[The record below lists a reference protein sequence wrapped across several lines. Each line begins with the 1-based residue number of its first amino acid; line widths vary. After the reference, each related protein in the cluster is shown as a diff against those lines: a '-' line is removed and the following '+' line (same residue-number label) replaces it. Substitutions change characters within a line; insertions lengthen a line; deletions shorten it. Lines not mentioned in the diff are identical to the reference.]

1 MMYRLARGLLFQL
14 DAEAAHEMVTAQLA
28 RLQGLPALRDLVAS
42 RCLVLDEKTLW
53 GLTFSN
59 RLGIAAGFDKDALL
73 PEALFALG
81 FGFVEVGTVTLR
93 AQPGNP
99 RPRLFRYPELRA
111 LVNRMGFNNEGA
123 RAAAARLRR
132 LVEHRGTGVKRGPL
146 FVNIG
151 KNRDV
156 GAAEAAGA
164 YASCYRVVAP
174 WADGAVINVSS
185 PNTPNLRDLQRPE
198 HLAEILRR
206 VTGERERL
214 SFAVPGEHPVLVK
227 IAPDL
232 TPAQLE
238 EIAAVAIRHADG
250 MVATNTTIDHSPL
263 PAATDEA
270 GGLSGAPLF
279 PHSTELLRRLRSLV
293 GPSFPLIGV
302 GGVMD
307 GPAARAKLEAGAD
320 LVQAYTGFIYGGP
333 FFARD
338 VVREMAR

>member
-1 MMYRLARGLLFQL
+1 MYALLRALLFQL
-14 DAEAAHEMVTAQLA
+14 DAEAAHELVTAQLA
-28 RLQGLPALRDLVAS
+28 RIQGLPALLGALAG
-42 RCLVLDEKTLW
+42 RCRADDPTQVW
-53 GLTFSN
+53 GLRFPN

-81 FGFVEVGTVTLR
+81 FGFVEVGTVTLHPQR
-93 AQPGNP
+93 GNP
-99 RPRLFRYPELRA
+99 RPRLFRYPEAGA

-132 LVEHRGTGVKRGPL
+132 LVERRGTPVERGPL

-156 GAAEAAGA
+156 DAAHAAEA
-164 YASCYRVVAP
+164 YAACYRLVAP

-198 HLAEILRR
+198 HLAGILRR
-206 VTGERERL
+206 VRDERERL
-214 SFAVPGEHPVLVK
+214 AFAFPGAHPILVK

-238 EIAAVAIRHADG
+238 GIAGVAVPLADG
-250 MVATNTTIDHSPL
+250 MVATNTTIDHSSL
-263 PAATDEA
+263 PEGADEA
-270 GGLSGAPLF
+270 GGLSGAPLLG
-279 PHSTELLRRLRSLV
+279 PSTDVLRRLRSLV
-293 GPSFPLIGV
+293 GPAYPLIGV

-307 GPAARAKLEAGAD
+307 GGAAKAKREAGAD

-333 FFARD
+333 SFARD
-338 VVREMAR
+338 VVREMRQ

>member
-1 MMYRLARGLLFQL
+1 MMYALLRALLFQL
-14 DAEAAHEMVTAQLA
+14 DAEAAHEAVTAQLA
-28 RLQGLPALRDLVAS
+28 RLQGLPALLDFVAS
-42 RCLVLDEKTLW
+42 RCRVLDQTELW
-53 GLTFSN
+53 GLTFPN
-59 RLGIAAGFDKDALL
+59 RLGIAAGFDKDALI
-73 PEALFALG
+73 PEALFSLG

-93 AQPGNP
+93 PQAGNA

-123 RAAAARLRR
+123 NAAAARLRR
-132 LVEHRGTGVKRGPL
+132 LVEHRGTSVKRGPL

-156 GAAEAAGA
+156 GAAEAAEA
-164 YASCYRVVAP
+164 YAACYRVVAP
-174 WADGAVINVSS
+174 WAEGSIINVSS

-206 VTGERERL
+206 VRAERERL
-214 SFAVPGEHPVLVK
+214 SFAAPGEHPILVK

-238 EIAAVAIRHADG
+238 EIAAVAVREADG
-250 MVATNTTIDHSPL
+250 MVATNTTVDHASL
-263 PAATDEA
+263 PAGRDEA

-279 PHSTELLRRLRSLV
+279 RQSTELLRRLRSLA

-302 GGVMD
+302 GGIMD
-307 GPAARAKLEAGAD
+307 GPGARAKLEAGAD